1 MPTSQ
6 QAIDNS
12 SQQRMIQIC
21 CAFSAVAGAIA
32 WLGLATGITFL
43 ASFGNNLIPMA
54 PSTSLLFIAF
64 GITGF
69 LSVNA
74 ANSPRAARAAR
85 IIAIVSAA
93 IALPLLILSL
103 QNIYLDIEHLGIR
116 AFEHSTS
123 KPVGHMSP
131 ITAFSFLGISAA
143 FLTILPA
150 QGKRKVFDQITL
162 WLPILLLAFY
172 TMLSLAYLLGTPLFY
187 SERFIPPAA
196 TTSLAFMSLSMALLL
211 LAMPRVLQKDHGS
224 RFNHQ
229 SSSKLIIVFIFLV
242 AGILVTG
249 HFYHNKQKENHFQE
263 AGRQLSAVADLKTNE
278 LLSWRNERLTDA
290 GLFYNNKTFA
300 QTLEAHFK
308 HPSSAHH
315 RQEVVNWLQNIQ
327 KINYDAVFLLDP
339 QGKQQL
345 SFPSDAFPFSP
356 LATRT
361 AQDSIKSG
369 QIVLMDFYRHDGNHK
384 IYLNIMVPI
393 FDPVLG
399 KTPLGVISFRINPDK
414 FLYPYIKRWPND
426 SSTAETLIVK
436 RDGDDVV
443 YLNEL
448 RFDSDVALNRKIP
461 LTSIQAPTVKA
472 VLGQTGIMEGIDYR
486 EVPVLA
492 ALRHI
497 PDSPWYLVARIDM
510 EEIQK
515 PLNQSLWITVTLIIT
530 LLVSAGAVVLLLWK
544 QQTVGNILLNNE
556 RLQCIVNVFQFNAP
570 TTQELLDFALN
581 DSLRMTGSIYGYI
594 YYYDEDTQ
602 LFTLNSW
609 SHDVMDSCMVVN
621 PQTTY
626 ELEKTGIWG
635 EAVRQRKPIMINNF
649 AAPNPLKKGIPD
661 GHVTLTNFLTIPLFN
676 QGRIVAVVGAANKE
690 TAYDESDLLQLSLL
704 MDAVWKV
711 AEHKRFEEALQE
723 TNEYLENL
731 INYANAPIIVW
742 DSHFK
747 ITRLN
752 HAFEALIGQTA
763 GDVYGKTLEILFPEK
778 LVEESMANIR
788 KTLTGER
795 WESVEIAIKHIDGSV
810 RTVLWN
816 SATIFAA
823 DRRTPLATI
832 AQGQDITERKHSEE
846 ELKQKNIELER
857 FMYTVSHDLKSPLVT
872 ISTFLTYL
880 QQDLAT
886 DNQERIHQDIGFM
899 RSAADKMEILLSELL
914 ELFRVG
920 RIVVNPVEISLN
932 EIYEEAMQLL
942 AGQIS
947 LIKATVLTS
956 DRQLMLFGDQIRLV
970 EIWQNL
976 VENAAKYIGDQPLPS
991 IELGVEESNGELI
1004 FFVRDN
1010 GIGIEP
1016 KFHENIFGL
1025 FNKLDIKTAGT
1036 GLGLALVKRIVE
1048 TYGGRIWV
1056 ESEGPGHGSCFRFT
1070 LPDAVAVAKT
1080 KGDLE

>member
-6 QAIDNS
+6 QAVDKS

-21 CAFSAVAGAIA
+21 CAFSAAVGAIA

-43 ASFGNNLIPMA
+43 ASLGNSLIPMA
-54 PSTSLLFIAF
+54 PSTSLLFISF

-69 LSVNA
+69 LSINA
-74 ANSPRAARAAR
+74 TNSPLAARAAR
-85 IIAIVSAA
+85 IIAIIAAA
-93 IALPLLILSL
+93 IALPLLILSM
-103 QNIYLDIEHLGIR
+103 QGIYLDAEHLGIR
-116 AFEHSTS
+116 AFEHSIS

-150 QGKRKVFDQITL
+150 KGKRKVFDKITL

-187 SERFIPPAA
+187 SERFVPPAA
-196 TTSLAFMSLSMALLL
+196 TTSLAFMSLATALLL
-211 LAMPRVLQKDHGS
+211 FAMPRNLQSDHGS

-229 SSSKLIIVFIFLV
+229 SSSRLLIVFIFLV
-242 AGILVTG
+242 AGIIVTG

-263 AGRQLSAVADLKTNE
+263 AGRQLAAVADLKTNE
-278 LLSWRNERLTDA
+278 LLSWRNERLADA
-290 GLFYNNKTFA
+290 GLFYNNKAFA
-300 QTLEAHFK
+300 LTLESHLK
-308 HPSSAHH
+308 KPSSAHY
-315 RQEVVNWLQNIQ
+315 RQEVVSWLQSIQ
-327 KINYDAVFLLDP
+327 KINSDAVFLLDP
-339 QGKQQL
+339 HGKEKL
-345 SFPSDAFPFSP
+345 SFPSNAFPISV
-356 LATRT
+356 LAAQT
-361 AQDSIKSG
+361 AQESIKSG
-369 QIVLMDFYRHDGNHK
+369 QIILMDFYRHEGNRK

-393 FDPVLG
+393 FDPASG
-399 KTPLGVISFRINPDK
+399 KTPLGVISFRIDPDK
-414 FLYPYIKRWPND
+414 FLYPYIKRWPTD
-426 SSTAETLIVK
+426 SSTAETLIIK
-436 RDGDDVV
+436 KDGGDVV

-448 RFDSDVALNRKIP
+448 RFDSDVALNRKIS
-461 LTSIQAPTVKA
+461 LASIQAPAVKA
-472 VLGQTGIMEGIDYR
+472 VLGQTGVIEGIDYR
-486 EVPVLA
+486 DVPVLA
-492 ALRHI
+492 ALRHV
-497 PDSPWYLVARIDM
+497 PDSPWYLVAQVNMD
-510 EEIQK
+510 EIQK
-515 PLNQSLWITVTLIIT
+515 PLSRRLWVTVALIIT
-530 LLVSAGAVVLLLWK
+530 LLASAAAVIVLLWK
-544 QQTVGNILLNNE
+544 QQTVGNVLLNNE

-581 DSLRMTGSIYGYI
+581 ESLHMTGSKYGYI
-594 YYYDEDTQ
+594 YYYDEDTR

-609 SHDVMDSCMVVN
+609 SHDVMDACQVVD

-649 AAPNPLKKGIPD
+649 AAPDPLKKGIPK
-661 GHVTLTNFLTIPLFN
+661 GHVALTNFLTIPLFN
-676 QGRIVAVVGAANKE
+676 LGKIVAVVGMANKE
-690 TAYDESDLLQLSLL
+690 TDYDESDLLQLSLL

-711 AEHKRFEEALQE
+711 AEHKRFEETLRE

-731 INYANAPIIVW
+731 ITYANAPIIVW
-742 DSHFK
+742 DTQFK

-763 GDVYGKTLEILFPEK
+763 SDACGKTIEILFPEK

-795 WESVEIAIKHIDGSV
+795 WESVEIAIRHIDGSV

-816 SATIFAA
+816 SATIFAS
-823 DRRTPLATI
+823 DRKTPLATI
-832 AQGQDITERKHSEE
+832 AQGQDITERKHYEE
-846 ELKQKNIELER
+846 ELKLKNIELER

-920 RIVVNPVEISLN
+920 RHVINPVDISLN
-932 EIYEEAMQLL
+932 EIYEETMQLV

-947 LIKATVLTS
+947 IIKATVLTS
-956 DRQLMLFGDQIRLV
+956 DRQLMLFGDRIRLI

-976 VENAAKYIGDQPLPS
+976 VENAAKYIGDQPEPC
-991 IELGVEESNGELI
+991 IELGVENSNGEI
-1004 FFVRDN
+1004 VFFVRDN

-1025 FNKLDIKTAGT
+1025 FNKLDQYSEGS

-1056 ESEGPGHGSCFRFT
+1056 ESKGIGHGSCFRFT
-1070 LPDAVAVAKT
+1070 LPEAIQNNV
-1080 KGDLE
+1080 